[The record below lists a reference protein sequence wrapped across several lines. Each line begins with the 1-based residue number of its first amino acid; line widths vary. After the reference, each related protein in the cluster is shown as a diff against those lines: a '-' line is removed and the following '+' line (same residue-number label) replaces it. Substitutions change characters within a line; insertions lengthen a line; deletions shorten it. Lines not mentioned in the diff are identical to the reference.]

1 MTVDG
6 VVLVHGGMHDASCW
20 QLVLPLLETPAIAV
34 DLPGRGARRVP
45 GERVTFTRCAETVL
59 ADADAAGFA
68 RFLLV
73 GHSMGGFTI
82 STVGLLAPERVVR
95 LVYVGALA
103 PPVGVTTATVFGL
116 PERDD
121 VGDDDLQHPMPDEI
135 ARAMFANDMDDEQ
148 WAIARQS
155 LVPEPASMF
164 HQAMTTYPSG
174 IPTTYV
180 KMLHDQPVPPDRADD
195 MIRQLGPEVD
205 VRVIDAAHNVML
217 SQPKVTASLIEELVR
232 AST

>member
-20 QLVLPLLETPAIAV
+20 QLTLPLLATPAIAV
-34 DLPGRGARRVP
+34 DLPGRGSRP
-45 GERVTFTRCAETVL
+45 MDGERVTFARCAEAVL
-59 ADADAAGFA
+59 ADADAAGFG
-68 RFLLV
+68 RFVLV

-82 STVGLLAPERVVR
+82 STVGLQAPERVAR

-121 VGDDDLQHPMPDEI
+121 VADDELQHPMPEEV

-155 LVPEPASMF
+155 LVPEPLSMF
-164 HQAMTTYPSG
+164 HEAMSGYPAG
-174 IPTTYV
+174 IPTTYL
-180 KMLHDQPVPPDRADD
+180 KMVGDQPVPPARADE
-195 MIRQLGPEVD
+195 MIQQLGPGVD
-205 VRVIDAAHNVML
+205 VRTIDAAHNVML
-217 SQPKVTASLIEELVR
+217 SQPALVAAILDDLAR
-232 AST
+232 AAD